1 MLSRHRLNTDR
12 GPNTSLSATPSDSA
26 EAGLVASI
34 GSTGD
39 NLDNAMAEAFNS
51 LFKAGLVRS
60 RGPWKNIDDLE
71 IAVAEY
77 IDWFNHRRLH
87 GEIGLI
93 PPVEYET
100 QHRKPHFT
108 EATRST

>member
-1 MLSRHRLNTDR
+1 MPWCTTAND

-26 EAGLVASI
+26 EAGPVASI
-34 GSTGD
+34 GSTG
-39 NLDNAMAEAFNS
+39 NNHDNAMAEAFNS
-51 LFKAGLVRS
+51 LFKPGLVRS

-71 IAVAEY
+71 ITVSEY
-77 IDWFNHRRLH
+77 IDWLTIAAYT
-87 GEIGLI
+87 GETGLI

-100 QHRKPHFT
+100 KHRKPHLT